1 MMHACLTAVFG
12 TRQHWQSGTRSP
24 IRKRELQRT
33 PLEVKKNPAG
43 EGNLGICYTHR
54 SYRIY
59 LHLGITVCSLY
70 ISYAIVI
77 LPPLADTK

>member
-33 PLEVKKNPAG
+33 PLEVKKIQP
-43 EGNLGICYTHR
+43 ER
-54 SYRIY
+54 
-59 LHLGITVCSLY
+59 
-70 ISYAIVI
+70 VI
-77 LPPLADTK
+77 LEFVIHIEVTVYICTWASQSVVYIFRMPS